1 MAHATEVEESE
12 GGDPGV
18 VARVFDLVLSS
29 MNAIGTVWI
38 FLLMLLVNSD
48 VFGRVLFHSPI
59 DGVNEM
65 IELSIVGIVFLQLG
79 DATRAGRLTRSDG
92 LFSIILNRKPR
103 IGNALGA
110 VFDLLG
116 AIFMALIL
124 WGSWPRLVE
133 AWQDNHYTG
142 NVGVFTAPT
151 WPIKAI
157 IVIGTLVT
165 LLQFLA
171 FARRHLR
178 ASARHQRA

>member
-1 MAHATEVEESE
+1 MAHPTDE
-12 GGDPGV
+12 GGSRPAEMPLPV
-18 VARVFDLVLSS
+18 RVFDTVLSG
-29 MNAIGTVWI
+29 MNAIGTLWI

-48 VFGRVLFHSPI
+48 VLGRVLFNHPI

-92 LFSIILNRKPR
+92 LFFLLLERRPA
-103 IGNALGA
+103 IGHALGA
-110 VFDLLG
+110 IFDLLG
-116 AIFMALIL
+116 AVFMGLIL

-133 AWQDNHYTG
+133 AWRDNQYTG
-142 NVGVFTAPT
+142 NIGVFTAPT

-157 IVIGTLVT
+157 IVVGTLVT

-178 ASARHQRA
+178 GGAGPASA